1 MCPSQDCVTNKSGGR
16 LSLQTRGSKFI
27 KFQEIKIQEHTDQ
40 VPIGNIPRSMTIW
53 CRGTNT
59 RLCQPGDHVA
69 ISGIFLP
76 LLRTGFRQMAQGLLS
91 DTFLEAHV
99 SVLKKRWRLIL
110 FDFFF

>member
-1 MCPSQDCVTNKSGGR
+1 LARPGGHAGVLTRPGGHAALLARLEKSPNLGAG
-16 LSLQTRGSKFI
+16 LPIIELILIILLQ
-27 KFQEIKIQEHTDQ
+27 TDQ

-76 LLRTGFRQMAQGLLS
+76 LLRTGFRQMTQGLLS

-99 SVLKKRWRLIL
+99 SV
-110 FDFFF
+110 

>member
-1 MCPSQDCVTNKSGGR
+1 
-16 LSLQTRGSKFI
+16 
-27 KFQEIKIQEHTDQ
+27 
-40 VPIGNIPRSMTIW
+40 MTIW

-76 LLRTGFRQMAQGLLS
+76 LLRTGFRQMTQGLLS

-99 SVLKKRWRLIL
+99 SEFDDKRRNKIVFLIDRES
-110 FDFFF
+110 FY